1 MAQHKQLTWTELRV
15 GLFVLAG
22 AILLAVVIFYVTGG
36 SGFGPKYRLR
46 VFLPEVD
53 GLTLGAPV
61 RVDGVDVGNVGK
73 IEIAVPKPGQPTSK
87 DRNVEVDLR
96 IQKSFDSYIRS
107 DSSAG
112 LITEG
117 LLGNRYVD
125 IDRGFV
131 GRVLTNEEEIP
142 GRQETALKQV
152 VERSADLMND
162 LSSISKQASEVLSD
176 VRNGRGALGKF
187 MVDPAA
193 YNHLNASLENVD
205 RMLANVQAGKGT
217 LGKLIASDDMYNQ
230 VNSVTGR
237 VDNVLE
243 AVQEQKGT
251 LGKLVYDTSFH
262 DSAKKFIDNG
272 NGFLTDVRDGKGTLG
287 KLATDDSLFTQ
298 YKQAGENLSSAT
310 AKMNSNETTI
320 GKFFDDPK
328 FYDNFTDLAG
338 DMRLLVG
345 DFRKDPKKFLHV
357 KFSIF

>member
-22 AILLAVVIFYVTGG
+22 VIFYVTGG

-46 VFLPEVD
+46 AYLPEVD
-53 GLTLGAPV
+53 GLTIGAPV
-61 RVDGVDVGNVGK
+61 RVDGVDVGNVEK
-73 IEIAVPKPGQPTSK
+73 IEIAVPKPGEATSK
-87 DRNVEVDLR
+87 DRNIEVDLR
-96 IQKSFDSYIRS
+96 LEKTYQTYIRT

-125 IDRGFV
+125 IDRGYV
-131 GRVLTNEEEIP
+131 GRVLDNNDEIP
-142 GRQETALKQV
+142 GREEKALKEV

-162 LSSISKQASEVLSD
+162 LSAISKQASAVLTD
-176 VRNGRGALGKF
+176 VRNGRGSLGKF
-187 MVDPAA
+187 MVDPTA